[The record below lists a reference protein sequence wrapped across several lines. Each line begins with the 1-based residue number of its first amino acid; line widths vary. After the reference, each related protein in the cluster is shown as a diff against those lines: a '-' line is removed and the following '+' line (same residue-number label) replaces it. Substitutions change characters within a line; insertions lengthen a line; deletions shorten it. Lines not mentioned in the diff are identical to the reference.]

1 MFHKS
6 KHFIQRNFMKYI
18 YLFLAFILVIS
29 CKTQQK
35 LTQNVP
41 SQFQNI
47 NCPEEGDCV
56 FEVLKNSNLQIKTD
70 EFGKLYPEITSG
82 DKLVIKYHF
91 KKDSNK
97 DIADSNYSEYVY
109 FEIDKNEKQIILKD
123 AALQNV
129 KMIFGRICFCR
140 DAMGYFKVTEGNLFL
155 FNTNGTIQLKTKF
168 KVNKV
173 PQIITE
179 INENIKY

>member
-1 MFHKS
+1 
-6 KHFIQRNFMKYI
+6 MKFI
-18 YLFLAFILVIS
+18 YLFFVFLLVIS

-35 LTQNVP
+35 LTQDIP

-47 NCPEEGDCV
+47 NCPEGGNCV
-56 FEVLKNSNLQIKTD
+56 FEIIKNSSLQIKTD
-70 EFGKLYPEITSG
+70 EFGKLYPEIISG

-91 KKDSNK
+91 KKESEK
-97 DIADSNYSEYVY
+97 GIADSNYSEFIY
-109 FEIDKNEKQIILKD
+109 FEIDKNEKQLILKD
-123 AALQNV
+123 KELQNV

-140 DAMGYFKVTEGNLFL
+140 DAMGYFKVTEGSLFM
-155 FNTNGTIQLKTKF
+155 FNTNGSLQLKTTF

-173 PQIITE
+173 PQIVTE